1 MCVWAYYVIHQNVCT
16 VCLIDALIIFC
27 YCLLTHALLMLT
39 LFWFLQ
45 AKANGLQ
52 SCVIIIRVMR
62 DLCQRI
68 PAFAPLNNWV
78 SNRVVMLPVKG

>member
-1 MCVWAYYVIHQNVCT
+1 MPFAVQSDTKSSCRSPCNVGVLC
-16 VCLIDALIIFC
+16 CIFLAQLPR
-27 YCLLTHALLMLT
+27 YLLT
-39 LFWFLQ
+39 LFHFPQ

-62 DLCQRI
+62 DLCSRI

-78 SNRVVMLPVKG
+78 SKQLSFCFSTF

>member
-1 MCVWAYYVIHQNVCT
+1 MREGEEAEHAEDDPEVLDRPK
-16 VCLIDALIIFC
+16 CLAALAS
-27 YCLLTHALLMLT
+27 LRHAK
-39 LFWFLQ
+39 WFQ

-78 SNRVVMLPVKG
+78 SNRVVMHPVKG